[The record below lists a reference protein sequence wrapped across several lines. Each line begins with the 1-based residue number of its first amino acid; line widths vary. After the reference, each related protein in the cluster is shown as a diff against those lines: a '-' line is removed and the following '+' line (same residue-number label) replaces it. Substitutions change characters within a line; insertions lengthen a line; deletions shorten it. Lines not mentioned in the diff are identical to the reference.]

1 MLKITL
7 NGEPRE
13 IAALTLAA
21 ALDELGYG
29 EARVATAVNE
39 TFVPAAA
46 RPGTELSPGD
56 RLEVL
61 TPRQGG

>member
-1 MLKITL
+1 MKITL

-13 IAALTLAA
+13 ISSTSLAA

-29 EARVATAVNE
+29 GAKVATAVNE
-39 TFVPAAA
+39 DFVPTAM
-46 RPGTELSPGD
+46 RPGTQLSAGD
-56 RLEVL
+56 RIEVV

>member
-1 MLKITL
+1 MKIIL
-7 NGEPRE
+7 NGEARE
-13 IAALTLAA
+13 IGAETLAA

-39 TFVPAAA
+39 TFVPASA
-46 RPGTELSPGD
+46 RTTHVLSDGD

>member
-1 MLKITL
+1 MQITL
-7 NGEPRE
+7 NGEPRD
-13 IAALTLAA
+13 IAALTLSA

-29 EARVATAVNE
+29 AARVATAVNE
-39 TFVPAAA
+39 TFVPQTL
-46 RPGTELSPGD
+46 RETTELADGD